1 MQCSDW
7 LTRYSAR
14 PIPRGWRIE
23 IKKKKKTQKKLMD
36 HEWERWFSKKFGV
49 LSQKRRE

>member
-1 MQCSDW
+1 VLCPF
-7 LTRYSAR
+7 LEGGELRL
-14 PIPRGWRIE
+14 
-23 IKKKKKTQKKLMD
+23 KKKKTQKKLMD